1 MINYNRYEEL
11 AWNKGYS
18 ISKDGIVTSPK
29 GNTVGTRGKY
39 AYLYFSFKL
48 NGKSIKVY
56 HHRFQ
61 AYKKF
66 KDKIYEKD
74 IVVRHLDGNSL
85 NNKEENI
92 EIGTSSDN
100 MFDIPK
106 DKRIKKS
113 ALANRIYSNELIKQI
128 RKDKDS
134 GLSYKDLMKKY
145 NINSKGTLWYLVNK
159 HLCDTI

>member
-1 MINYNRYEEL
+1 MLNYNHYEEL
-11 AWNKGYS
+11 AWDKGYK